1 MMMSVQSDM
10 CRLQNKLFTIHQS
23 TAATRGLRKIFMH
36 SVALT
41 VPRRASIIK
50 QMTPAH
56 LAPLRTQFTA
66 VTSHSTIFSTP
77 SPDCSRPLGKN
88 WALMDN
94 WSMNANQRDPDLE
107 GSAVQQRTQPAS
119 MIMGS
124 FDGPHST
131 KTHRTKP

>member
-1 MMMSVQSDM
+1 MMSVQSDM

-56 LAPLRTQFTA
+56 LAPLRTLFTA
-66 VTSHSTIFSTP
+66 VTSHSILNPFPGLFETF
-77 SPDCSRPLGKN
+77 GKK
-88 WALMDN
+88 L
-94 WSMNANQRDPDLE
+94 
-107 GSAVQQRTQPAS
+107 
-119 MIMGS
+119 
-124 FDGPHST
+124 GPHGQLVDE
-131 KTHRTKP
+131 R